1 MSASRGDS
9 KPCTQPRCD
18 GTMQFGRSSDN
29 HNDRREPARAG
40 RVRVATSA
48 DNPDPMG
55 WICSIDAEH
64 FRTGDSVVLTLVSRE
79 R

>member
-9 KPCTQPRCD
+9 KPCTQPHCN

-29 HNDRREPARAG
+29 DRARDATRG
-40 RVRVATSA
+40 SVRVATSA
-48 DNPDPMG
+48 DNRDPMG

-64 FRTGDSVVLTLVSRE
+64 FRTGDAAALRLVSPE

>member
-9 KPCTQPRCD
+9 KPCTQPHCD

-29 HNDRREPARAG
+29 DKRRDAALG
-40 RVRVATSA
+40 RVRVATSPE
-48 DNPDPMG
+48 NRDPMG
-55 WICSIDAEH
+55 WICSIDTEH
-64 FRTGDSVVLTLVSRE
+64 FRTGDAAPLRLVSPE